1 MKTLES
7 KGEKAFKAFSAV
19 LMTAITL
26 LAFIPFILITVASLT
41 DETMLI
47 RNGYSFFPQ
56 RFSLSAYAYMVSNSS
71 LILRS
76 YGVSILVTGVGTA
89 ISLIITT
96 MLAYP
101 MSRKDF
107 RYNNV
112 LAFITFF
119 TMLFSGG
126 AVPAYIMWSRYFH
139 LNNTFAALII
149 PNYLL
154 TAFNVFLVRNY
165 FSNNVPP
172 ALIESAQIDGASELR
187 TFFKIMLPLSIP
199 VIATVGLFT
208 GLIYWNDWINALYYI
223 NKPQFYGIQN
233 LLMRIMNNIQF
244 LNSSQASNLL
254 GGRNV
259 ELPSTSIRMAMAI
272 LGLLP
277 IVITFPFLQKYL
289 IKGVIIGAVK
299 G

>member
-1 MKTLES
+1 MKTLQS
-7 KGEKAFKAFSAV
+7 KGEKSFKIFSV
-19 LMTAITL
+19 IMMIIITL
-26 LAFIPFILITVASLT
+26 FAFLPFILITVASFT

-56 RFSLSAYAYMVSNSS
+56 KLSFSAYIYMISNSS
-71 LILRS
+71 VILRA
-76 YGVSILVTGVGTA
+76 YGVSALVTGIGTA
-89 ISLIITT
+89 VSLLITT

-107 RYNNV
+107 KYNNT
-112 LAFITFF
+112 LAFVTFF

-126 AVPAYIMWSRYFH
+126 TVPAYIMWTRFFH

-187 TFFKIMLPLSIP
+187 TFFKIMLPLSVP

-233 LLMRIMNNIQF
+233 LLIRLMNNIQF
-244 LNSSQASNLL
+244 LNSSEASNLL
-254 GGRNV
+254 GGRKV

-272 LGLLP
+272 LGILP
-277 IVITFPFLQKYL
+277 IVIAFPFLQKYL
-289 IKGVIIGAVK
+289 IKGVVMGAVK

>member
-7 KGEKAFKAFSAV
+7 KGEKAFKVFSAIM
-19 LMTAITL
+19 MTAITL
-26 LAFIPFILITVASLT
+26 LAFIPFVLITVASLT

-56 RFSLSAYAYMVSNSS
+56 KFSLDAYAYMITNSS

-76 YGVSILVTGVGTA
+76 YGVSILVTCAGTA
-89 ISLIITT
+89 VSLIVTT

-101 MSRKDF
+101 MSRKDYK
-107 RYNNV
+107 YNNV

-139 LNNTFAALII
+139 ISNTLAALII

-165 FSNNVPP
+165 FSNNVPA

-187 TFFKIMLPLSIP
+187 TFFRIMLPLSIP

-223 NKPQFYGIQN
+223 NKPQLYGIQN

-254 GGRNV
+254 GGKSV

>member
-47 RNGYSFFPQ
+47 RNGYSFFPK

>member
-47 RNGYSFFPQ
+47 RNGYSFFPR

>member
-107 RYNNV
+107 KYNNV

-126 AVPAYIMWSRYFH
+126 AVPAYIMWCRYFH

-172 ALIESAQIDGASELR
+172 ALIESAQIDGASEIR